1 MKSTRTLRILTLLG
15 FLLLLAPFYDSCD
28 GKYGFVRVNNDG
40 SPIQR
45 ENTFSEDVY
54 DFVINDV
61 AFTGFEIAS
70 FTIGGI
76 IDTTFDEFKTEC
88 SKFFQNQ
95 NWYKELYI
103 LISLLFDFI
112 VLISLSIIIISF
124 TKKTK
129 LLHKLAL
136 TNSILIVLTLF
147 YIIFLESSF
156 DHIRQIKWG
165 YYAFIITSLL
175 IFYYSKP
182 NKIRT

>member
-1 MKSTRTLRILTLLG
+1 MKTTRLLRVLSLLG
-15 FLLLLAPFYDSCD
+15 FLLLIAPFYDSCD
-28 GKYGFVRVNNDG
+28 GKYGFVRANNDV

-70 FTIGGI
+70 FNIGGI
-76 IDTTFDEFKTEC
+76 IDTTFDEFKTKC
-88 SKFFQNQ
+88 SKFFQNK
-95 NWYKELYI
+95 NWYKEMYI

-124 TKKTK
+124 TNKTK
-129 LLHKLAL
+129 LFYKLAFI
-136 TNSILIVLTLF
+136 NSILIVLSLF

-156 DHIRQIKWG
+156 EHIRQIKWG
-165 YYAFIITSLL
+165 YYAFIITNLL
-175 IFYYSKP
+175 LFYYSNP
-182 NKIRT
+182 NKIET